1 MPPFARQGVS
11 MRSFDQQN
19 PDPEAGAVP
28 PDRTSRMEQAL
39 EELGAPPELTSR
51 IRAIV
56 GEWES
61 AERAVLN
68 TVVDGII
75 TIDGQGQIES
85 ANPAAERIFGY
96 RGDEMIGQNVKMLMP
111 EPTAGEHDEYL
122 RRYLSTGEAR
132 IVGRGRGVTGRRK
145 DGSEFPLYL
154 AVSELKHP
162 SGVRFTGILRDV
174 SREKA
179 TEEALEAER
188 SFISAVV
195 DTAGALVVVLDPLG
209 RIVRFNR
216 ACETTTGYAAEEVL
230 GKPLWDLFL
239 RRKDIPG
246 VKSVFRELKSGDFPN
261 QFQNIWLTR
270 DGEERY
276 ITWAN
281 TALVE
286 ADGTVT
292 HVVGTGVDIT
302 EQKHAEEALVSV
314 SEGVR
319 KLVGQELHDALGQQL
334 TGVSLL
340 AKTLEKKLADAESGL
355 TEDAR
360 ELTLLARG
368 AVTEARR
375 LAQGLYPTELERHGL
390 TASLAE
396 LADYINRLGQTECQ
410 FTDRSDGKEVDR
422 NAELHL
428 YRIAQEATNNAV
440 KHGEAENI
448 QLELHPVDGGLELVV
463 SDDGRG
469 FDYEQVKEKGLGLA
483 IQKYRARIIGAEF
496 ELSSAPGQGT
506 TVRCRPPEKSR
517 PDPARAIS
525 N

>member
-1 MPPFARQGVS
+1 MYAAWAERSGPVLVPPAFTRGVS
-11 MRSFDQQN
+11 WCLERNQRL
-19 PDPEAGAVP
+19 
-28 PDRTSRMEQAL
+28 DRAL
-39 EELGAPPELTSR
+39 SELGASSKLSAR
-51 IRAIV
+51 IQEIV
-56 GEWES
+56 MEWES
-61 AERAVLN
+61 AERALLD

-75 TIDGQGQIES
+75 TIDVAGRIES
-85 ANPAAERIFGY
+85 ANPSAERIFGY
-96 RGDEMIGQNVKMLMP
+96 TREEMVGENVRILMP
-111 EPTAGEHDEYL
+111 PPHAAAHDGYM
-122 RRYLSTGEAR
+122 RSYQATGKAKIIGKSRE
-132 IVGRGRGVTGRRK
+132 VVGRRK
-145 DGSEFPLYL
+145 DGTLFPLYL
-154 AVSELKHP
+154 AVSELKRP
-162 SGVRFTGILRDV
+162 PGLRYTGIVRDLTQQ
-174 SREKA
+174 KA

-195 DTAGALVVVLDPLG
+195 DTAGALVVVLDPEG

-216 ACETTTGYAAEEVL
+216 ACETTTGYSAAEVL

-239 RRKDIPG
+239 RPKDIPAVRTIFG
-246 VKSVFRELKSGDFPN
+246 QLRSGDFPS
-261 QFQNIWLTR
+261 QYQNIWLTR
-270 DGEERY
+270 GGEERH

-340 AKTLEKKLADAESGL
+340 AKTLEKKLADVDSEL
-355 TEDAR
+355 TADAR

-396 LADYINRLGQTECQ
+396 LADYINRLGQTDCQ
-410 FTDRSDGKEVDR
+410 FLDRSEGKEIDR

-440 KHGEAENI
+440 KHGLAQNI

-469 FDYEQVKEKGLGLA
+469 FEYELVKEKGLGLA

-496 ELSSAPGQGT
+496 ELNSAPGRGT
-506 TVRCRPPEKSR
+506 TVRCRPPEKSGS
-517 PDPARAIS
+517 PATPRTL